1 MQAFVNS
8 WAVAVSMAIIF
19 GAIISML
26 LPESGIKKYVSVVIG
41 IVVTIFILSPVIT
54 LLSSFDIENELQDSL
69 KKAAGGEMMVPQ
81 AGSYKDYI
89 YQVYEV
95 YMRDE

>member
-41 IVVTIFILSPVIT
+41 IVVTIFILSPVIS
-54 LLSSFDIENELQDSL
+54 LLSSVDVENELQDSL
-69 KKAAGGEMMVPQ
+69 KKAVGGGMMVPQ

>member
-19 GAIISML
+19 GAIVSML

-41 IVVTIFILSPVIT
+41 IVVTIFILSPVIS
-54 LLSSFDIENELQDSL
+54 LLSSVDVENELQDSL
-69 KKAAGGEMMVPQ
+69 KKAVGGTMMVPQ